1 MTAPASER
9 DILAHAGASPIS
21 IEHHPRIEPGPALL
35 RHTTHA
41 HDLRAHRLRH
51 GEPPELDLA
60 SLHAMAG
67 AAAVQGRGGA
77 GFPFARKLRTAAE
90 HARRGRRPI
99 VVVNASEGE
108 PASAKDAAL
117 AEVAPHLV
125 LDGAAVAARALGARE
140 VHVVLPGDRPRAS
153 GLLATAVGERTDA
166 RLTWRVHDAPARFVA
181 GQARAVLELMA
192 GRPGLPVTAWA
203 PEAVSG
209 HRGRPTLLSNAE
221 TWAHIGL
228 LALEGI
234 RPTLER
240 GTRDE
245 PGTTL
250 LTLHAAGTPVTVVEV
265 EHGTPLAPLLPALA
279 WDAPVLIGG
288 FHGTWTT
295 SAALAGAHL
304 SRAELRERG
313 VGLGAGVIIAPGP
326 DACPLGL
333 TAAIVEHLA
342 AESAGRCGPCVN
354 GLPALARAVRG
365 VVHGVVGAREEAA
378 RLSGLVTGRGACA
391 HPDGTAR
398 LVASALTA
406 LAGEVAAH
414 ADGGCGAGAAQE
426 VAS

>member
-1 MTAPASER
+1 MSATAAR
-9 DILAHAGASPIS
+9 QAAAGVSPIP

-35 RHTTHA
+35 RHTTHP
-41 HDLRAHRLRH
+41 HDLRAHRERFGDL
-51 GEPPELDLA
+51 PELDLA
-60 SLHAMAG
+60 SLHAMTS

-77 GFPFARKLRTAAE
+77 GFPFARKLRTAAD
-90 HARRGRRPI
+90 HARRGRRPV

-117 AEVAPHLV
+117 AGVAPHLV
-125 LDGAAVAARALGARE
+125 LDGAAVAAQALGARE
-140 VHVVLPGDRPRAS
+140 IHVLLPGDRPRAS
-153 GLLATAVGERTDA
+153 GLLATAVGERTDPRIA
-166 RLTWRVHDAPARFVA
+166 WRVHDAPARFVA

-192 GRPGLPVTAWA
+192 GRPGLPVTAWT
-203 PEAVSG
+203 PEAVRG

-221 TWAHIGL
+221 TWAHVGL
-228 LALEGI
+228 LALEGL
-234 RPTLER
+234 RPTLDR
-240 GTRDE
+240 GTREE

-250 LTLHAAGTPVTVVEV
+250 LTLHAPGSRATVVEA
-265 EHGTPLAPLLPALA
+265 EHGVPLAPLLPALA
-279 WDAPVLIGG
+279 WESPLLVGG

-295 SAALAGAHL
+295 SAALAGARL
-304 SRAELRERG
+304 SRAGLRERG
-313 VGLGAGVIIAPGP
+313 VSLGAGVIIAPGP
-326 DACPLGL
+326 DACPLEL

-365 VVHGVVGAREEAA
+365 VVHGVAGAREEAA

-398 LVASALTA
+398 LVVSALTV

-414 ADGGCGAGAAQE
+414 ADGACDAASARE